1 VAEDKQVIEKEIIV
15 ATEPADASQKSLG
28 RPMLMLLLL
37 IGAALAGIG
46 ILVAVLS
53 N

>member
-1 VAEDKQVIEKEIIV
+1 VAEDKEVIEKEIIV
-15 ATEPADASQKSLG
+15 GTEPAGASQKSLG

-46 ILVAVLS
+46 ILMAVL

>member
-1 VAEDKQVIEKEIIV
+1 MADEKHVIEREVIV
-15 ATEPADASQKSLG
+15 TDEPAGATQKSLG

-46 ILVAVLS
+46 IYMAVAS

>member
-1 VAEDKQVIEKEIIV
+1 MADEKLPVETKVVI
-15 ATEPADASQKSLG
+15 ATEPAGADQKRLG

-37 IGAALAGIG
+37 IGVALAGIG
-46 ILVAVLS
+46 IMVAMRA